1 MHSTRRKHSSRRRY
15 SSKSSRTK
23 TSNIQKITEDPKA
36 RTHDGLN
43 HWYVHVFKHFGWI
56 VLEKSRGN
64 QIKVESYKDSVNR
77 LLQSLEFKLKTLHEK
92 DRKEDL
98 LIMIHNVKILKKT
111 IDKEI

>member
-1 MHSTRRKHSSRRRY
+1 M
-15 SSKSSRTK
+15 
-23 TSNIQKITEDPKA
+23 
-36 RTHDGLN
+36 
-43 HWYVHVFKHFGWI
+43 
-56 VLEKSRGN
+56 
-64 QIKVESYKDSVNR
+64 NR